1 MTGTSFIFWI
11 VALVTVASAATVVFS
26 KNLIYSALAL
36 LFTLSGVAG
45 LYVFLWA
52 DFIAVT
58 QILIYVGGIL
68 VLIIFGIM
76 LTHRITNV
84 RLSHSSIQQGVGG
97 TIVLVIFLGL
107 TSMILK
113 APWYRA
119 TAVEPQETVRQI
131 GRLLMIDYLLPF
143 EVASV
148 LLLAALI
155 GAALLSRKMD

>member
-26 KNLIYSALAL
+26 KNLIYSAVAL

-113 APWYRA
+113 APWYRV

>member
-11 VALVTVASAATVVFS
+11 VALVTVVSAATVVFS
-26 KNLIYSALAL
+26 KNLIYSAVAL

-113 APWYRA
+113 APWYRV

>member
-26 KNLIYSALAL
+26 KNLIYSAVAL

-84 RLSHSSIQQGVGG
+84 RLSHSSIQQGVGA

-113 APWYRA
+113 APWYRV

>member
-26 KNLIYSALAL
+26 KNLIYSAVAL

-119 TAVEPQETVRQI
+119 TAVEPQEPVRQI